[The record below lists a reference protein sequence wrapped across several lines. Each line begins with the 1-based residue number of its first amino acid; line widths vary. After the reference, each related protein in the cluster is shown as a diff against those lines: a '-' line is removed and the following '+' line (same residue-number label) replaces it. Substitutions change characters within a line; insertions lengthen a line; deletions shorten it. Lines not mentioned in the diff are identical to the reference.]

1 LKKVLII
8 ENDIDTL
15 DVLSIALT
23 DNGYAVVLSETKM
36 PLQRIAEI
44 NPDIIA
50 IDYLLSDGYGNELC
64 LDIKSDP
71 ATSRIPV
78 ILFSASLHL
87 EKVIAAC
94 HADAF
99 IAKPF
104 DLLDF
109 EKMVDEL
116 AV

>member
-1 LKKVLII
+1 MKKILII

-15 DVLSIALT
+15 EVLSIVLK
-23 DNGYAVVLSETKM
+23 DSGYTVVQSETKIS
-36 PLQRIAEI
+36 LQQIAEI
-44 NPDIIA
+44 APDIIA
-50 IDYLLSDGYGNELC
+50 IDYMLSDGYGNELC
-64 LDIKSDP
+64 LDIKLNP
-71 ATSRIPV
+71 ITSRIPV

-87 EKVIAAC
+87 EKVIEAC

-109 EKMVDEL
+109 EKTVNEL

>member
-1 LKKVLII
+1 MKKILII

-15 DVLSIALT
+15 DVLSFALT
-23 DNGYAVVLSETKM
+23 DNGYTVVPSETKIS
-36 PLQRIAEI
+36 LQQIAEI
-44 NPDIIA
+44 NPDVIV

-64 LDIKSDP
+64 LDIKSNP
-71 ATSRIPV
+71 VTSRIPV
-78 ILFSASLHL
+78 ILFSASIHL
-87 EKVIAAC
+87 EKIIEAC

-109 EKMVDEL
+109 EKTVNGL

>member
-15 DVLSIALT
+15 DVLSIALEY
-23 DNGYAVVLSETKM
+23 NGYTVVSSETKISL
-36 PLQRIAEI
+36 LQIAEI
-44 NPDIIA
+44 NPDIVA
-50 IDYLLSDGYGNELC
+50 IDYKLDDGYGNDLC
-64 LDIKSDP
+64 LDIKSNP

-87 EKVIAAC
+87 EKIIENC

-99 IAKPF
+99 LAKPF
-104 DLLDF
+104 DLQDF
-109 EKMVDEL
+109 EKTVDDL

>member
-1 LKKVLII
+1 MKKILII

-23 DNGYAVVLSETKM
+23 DNGYTVVLSQTKIS
-36 PLQRIAEI
+36 LERIAEL

-64 LDIKSDP
+64 LDIKLNP

-87 EKVIAAC
+87 EKIIEAC
-94 HADAF
+94 RADAF

-104 DLLDF
+104 DLIDF
-109 EKMVDEL
+109 EKTVDEL